1 MSKIIVKNY
10 SKLNDMDALYYVNS
24 VMNMGRISGE
34 CYCFVTTYESG
45 IRVLADRTKTGTD
58 VFRVQDVKD

>member
-34 CYCFVTTYESG
+34 CYCFVTTYEMV
-45 IRVLADRTKTGTD
+45 RVFADRTKTGAD
-58 VFRVQDVKD
+58 VFRIEDVAK